1 MGDMPA
7 RPPDTLHPYC
17 AKKGKNI
24 MKNFRKRFTAWLLI
38 FTLVF
43 CMMPVNVWA
52 DEIAGDDSSYSESS
66 ADTSESADTGAD
78 VADSDETSSEGTDES
93 AADVD
98 SDSNVDSEADVDDES
113 NVDDEAD
120 VDDESNVDDEA
131 DVDSDSNIDDEAD
144 VDDESNVDSEAD
156 VDDESNVDS
165 EADVDDESNVDDEAD
180 VDDESNVDN
189 EADVDD
195 ESNVGDNNNVN
206 TDDAEADKTDE
217 VDTDIV
223 VDEDKVI
230 DEDESDAVTPDK
242 DKTEEEVADDVV
254 KNPEENLDG
263 VVIAPE
269 QKEPEQTQTPEQK
282 LPEVNL
288 TPDLKLPELDKL
300 VEQPLVPE
308 KVACSGDEN
317 CLAEEHNE
325 GCPKFAPQLPIVPV
339 LSPEVQAFLDAVAQL
354 PESVTKENLVDVTT
368 MLENILPLFTQ
379 LTEEEQVSEE
389 VAAAYMLALAL
400 WEQCEG
406 VKALLLNDNAVIT
419 LEELQTALANEDMSI
434 ITLGADIT
442 GNIEINRD
450 LTLDLGGLM
459 LTGDGEGSVITVK
472 GGNVTIQNGTVTG
485 GKAVNGGGVYAGDG
499 NLTLVNVNIT
509 DNIAD
514 GGKTKAAACGGG
526 IYIDGANV
534 VMNSGSISNNIARS
548 KVVVSS
554 FNPTVTYGGN
564 GGGVYIA
571 KGSFIMDGG
580 NIVNNTASRET
591 SGTYDNDRN
600 GAGGGVF
607 VAKGASFVLD
617 GGNISDNKAYAWAYR
632 ADRHC
637 GGGVYIA
644 RGQDAQL
651 ISGTI
656 SNNLT
661 NSNGGGVYVDR
672 GEISLTNIA
681 ITENG
686 ADNPI
691 TGTNGGGVWF
701 CDMAEDSH
709 FYATSGALITDNN
722 SSKRGNDFFAT
733 EPWWFYGAERQISLA
748 TRLNDG
754 TRVDWSD
761 QETDVPADFTNQYKR
776 VKLTQLGDDLT
787 NANGET
793 ITHFTP
799 FLAEEFQGVLD
810 DIASVANVSL
820 KSSTVIGG
828 TYTLYITGNHA
839 AQGGGIAC
847 NGSLIMG
854 EDSDI
859 KLTVQ
864 KVWDVEECAEL
875 PKEITVK
882 VLNNGADFETLTLN
896 AENGWQATLIDL
908 PGDRTYTVEEVAVDG
923 YVANY
928 SDMVQSGDFDGE
940 SNREYVITITNKVAP
955 ETGNLIV
962 SKTVKGEDLTEA
974 DKSTDF
980 NFTVKLDDDKING
993 EYGEMTFENGVA
1005 TFTLQDGQQKTAEG
1019 LPQGVGYNVEEE
1031 AAAGFNSSSNGA
1043 IGVIG
1048 AEDAKAEFV
1057 NTKVKEPLKPEIKT
1071 GDLTITKQIVGG
1083 GDLAA
1088 AKEYHFTVTGP
1099 NDYQQKVSITGAGSV
1114 TMSELQPGTYNVTEE
1129 NAAIDG
1135 YTWSVEGNG
1144 NVLVIAEKNAE
1155 ITITN
1160 SYQQIEPKK
1169 GSLSVA
1175 KKVVVDGGDLTDVDT
1190 STDFN
1195 FTIKLSDST
1204 VDGVYGDITFVA
1216 GVAEITLH
1224 HGERKT
1230 AVGLPAGVDYTV
1242 TEKETADYIVDAVEK
1257 TGVITEDGAE
1267 VEFTNTRT
1275 VTPPT
1280 PPTPPTPVIPEN
1292 PENPGNDDPGSD
1304 DSGDDDPIEPFI
1316 PTIPLDQPPVPLT
1329 ETPVEELILNED
1341 VPLSGLPEDEEV
1353 LLDEEVPLA
1362 KVPKTGD
1369 NLVLWFFAALA
1380 SGLAAL
1386 GLSRK
1391 RG

>member
-1 MGDMPA
+1 
-7 RPPDTLHPYC
+7 
-17 AKKGKNI
+17 

-131 DVDSDSNIDDEAD
+131 DVDSDSNIDD
-144 VDDESNVDSEAD
+144 EAD

>member
-113 NVDDEAD
+113 NVD
-120 VDDESNVDDEA
+120 
-131 DVDSDSNIDDEAD
+131 
-144 VDDESNVDSEAD
+144 SEAD
-156 VDDESNVDS
+156 VDY
-165 EADVDDESNVDDEAD
+165 
-180 VDDESNVDN
+180 
-189 EADVDD
+189 

-206 TDDAEADKTDE
+206 TDDAEADKTYE

-269 QKEPEQTQTPEQK
+269 QKELEQTQTPEQK

-300 VEQPLVPE
+300 LEQPLVPE

-339 LSPEVQAFLDAVAQL
+339 LSPEVQAFWDAVAQL
-354 PESVTKENLVDVTT
+354 PESVTLENADEVLALVEACWEAYEAVPAEFYEQEAFVAALTKLQSLMEAAALLVETTEWTYSVEEPMETKDDNFISKNGLLLEDRKNIADNQLLELFENCKIQGAAPYGIYKGETYVIPVDGNTGLEKRLVDGGFRNAKLSASGTHKLYISDSAAQHVTPSWKVEKSEDGT
-368 MLENILPLFTQ
+368 VVVNGIEIVGIEGSEKTFNLLYVHYPMNSEDPDVVFGWKVFIADNPESPKADNTIPVAPGDAADYFWYGTEKPAYERVFTKGGKDQEVVSMVMAPMKNSSYDWSPDSTTWTAAGDHNYSVVYCAEVDKKTNPDGEKYRIGKVIEESSFNKKTQDALRAVIENGYPFLSADEMNYRMGTNYDTAILTAGTQYAVWAITDGVHDEVTSLATKLTVPKPFINGNHIYIPSSGGSFITLSPSDTLHSETAIYSFVTSSVSGNSEAAKAIEKVKNYLLSCNASELQTDFKIAEAKESFSRNEDGSYNVTVTGELNREAGNFDNELEKVAVTLTDGINTVMGTVEGKNFTVSMENIPA
-379 LTEEEQVSEE
+379 SS
-389 VAAAYMLALAL
+389 
-400 WEQCEG
+400 
-406 VKALLLNDNAVIT
+406 VIT
-419 LEELQTALANEDMSI
+419 L
-434 ITLGADIT
+434 
-442 GNIEINRD
+442 
-450 LTLDLGGLM
+450 
-459 LTGDGEGSVITVK
+459 
-472 GGNVTIQNGTVTG
+472 
-485 GKAVNGGGVYAGDG
+485 KAVASLADRMQVYYYTSDTGYYQ
-499 NLTLVNVNIT
+499 N
-509 DNIAD
+509 
-514 GGKTKAAACGGG
+514 
-526 IYIDGANV
+526 
-534 VMNSGSISNNIARS
+534 
-548 KVVVSS
+548 
-554 FNPTVTYGGN
+554 
-564 GGGVYIA
+564 
-571 KGSFIMDGG
+571 FIGG
-580 NIVNNTASRET
+580 NIGT
-591 SGTYDNDRN
+591 ST
-600 GAGGGVF
+600 
-607 VAKGASFVLD
+607 
-617 GGNISDNKAYAWAYR
+617 
-632 ADRHC
+632 
-637 GGGVYIA
+637 
-644 RGQDAQL
+644 
-651 ISGTI
+651 T
-656 SNNLT
+656 
-661 NSNGGGVYVDR
+661 
-672 GEISLTNIA
+672 
-681 ITENG
+681 
-686 ADNPI
+686 
-691 TGTNGGGVWF
+691 
-701 CDMAEDSH
+701 EDS
-709 FYATSGALITDNN
+709 
-722 SSKRGNDFFAT
+722 K
-733 EPWWFYGAERQISLA
+733 
-748 TRLNDG
+748 
-754 TRVDWSD
+754 
-761 QETDVPADFTNQYKR
+761 
-776 VKLTQLGDDLT
+776 
-787 NANGET
+787 
-793 ITHFTP
+793 
-799 FLAEEFQGVLD
+799 EF
-810 DIASVANVSL
+810 IA
-820 KSSTVIGG
+820 
-828 TYTLYITGNHA
+828 
-839 AQGGGIAC
+839 
-847 NGSLIMG
+847 
-854 EDSDI
+854 
-859 KLTVQ
+859 
-864 KVWDVEECAEL
+864 
-875 PKEITVK
+875 PKE
-882 VLNNGADFETLTLN
+882 
-896 AENGWQATLIDL
+896 
-908 PGDRTYTVEEVAVDG
+908 
-923 YVANY
+923 
-928 SDMVQSGDFDGE
+928 
-940 SNREYVITITNKVAP
+940 
-955 ETGNLIV
+955 
-962 SKTVKGEDLTEA
+962 
-974 DKSTDF
+974 
-980 NFTVKLDDDKING
+980 
-993 EYGEMTFENGVA
+993 
-1005 TFTLQDGQQKTAEG
+1005 
-1019 LPQGVGYNVEEE
+1019 
-1031 AAAGFNSSSNGA
+1031 
-1043 IGVIG
+1043 
-1048 AEDAKAEFV
+1048 
-1057 NTKVKEPLKPEIKT
+1057 PEIKT

-1099 NDYQQKVSITGAGSV
+1099 NDYQQKLSITGAGSV
-1114 TMSELQPGTYNVTEE
+1114 TLSELQPGTYNVTEE

-1175 KKVVVDGGDLTDVDT
+1175 KKVVVDGGELTDVDT

-1242 TEKETADYIVDAVEK
+1242 TEKETADYIADAVEK

-1280 PPTPPTPVIPEN
+1280 QPTPPTPVIPENPEN

-1329 ETPVEELILNED
+1329 ETPVEELILDED
-1341 VPLSGLPEDEEV
+1341 VPLSGLPEEEEV

-1369 NLVLWFFAALA
+1369 NLVLCFFAALA

>member
-113 NVDDEAD
+113 NVD
-120 VDDESNVDDEA
+120 
-131 DVDSDSNIDDEAD
+131 
-144 VDDESNVDSEAD
+144 SEAD
-156 VDDESNVDS
+156 VDY
-165 EADVDDESNVDDEAD
+165 
-180 VDDESNVDN
+180 
-189 EADVDD
+189 

-269 QKEPEQTQTPEQK
+269 QKELEQTQTPEQK

-300 VEQPLVPE
+300 LEQPLVPE

-339 LSPEVQAFLDAVAQL
+339 LSPEVQAFWDAVAQL
-354 PESVTKENLVDVTT
+354 PESVTLENADEVLALVEACWEAYEAVPAEFYEQEAFVAALTKLQSLMEAAALLVETTEWTYSVEEPMETKDDNFISKNGLLLEDRKNIADNQLLELFENCKIQGAAPYGIYKGETYVIPVDGNTGLEKRLVDGGFRNAKLSASGTHKLYISDSAAQHVTPSWKVEKSEDGT
-368 MLENILPLFTQ
+368 VVVNGIEIVGIEGSEKTFNLLYVHYPMNSEDPDVVFGWKVFIADNPESPKADNTIPVAPGDAADYFWYGTEKPAYERVFTKGGKDQEVVSMVMAPMKNSSYDWSPDSTTWTAAGDHNYSVVYCAEVDKKTNPDGEKYRIGKVIEESSFNKKTQDALRAVIENGYPFLSADEMNYRMGTNYDTAILTAGTQYAVWAITDGVHDEVTSLATKLTVPKPFINGNHIYIPSSGGSFITLSPSDTLHSETAIYSFVTSSVSGNSEAAKAIEKVKNYLLSCNASELQTDFKIAEAKESFSRNEDGSYNVTVTGELNREAGNFDNELEKVAVTLTDGINTVMGTVEGKNFTVSMENIPA
-379 LTEEEQVSEE
+379 SS
-389 VAAAYMLALAL
+389 
-400 WEQCEG
+400 
-406 VKALLLNDNAVIT
+406 VIT
-419 LEELQTALANEDMSI
+419 L
-434 ITLGADIT
+434 
-442 GNIEINRD
+442 
-450 LTLDLGGLM
+450 
-459 LTGDGEGSVITVK
+459 
-472 GGNVTIQNGTVTG
+472 
-485 GKAVNGGGVYAGDG
+485 KAVASLADRMQVYYYTSDTGYYQ
-499 NLTLVNVNIT
+499 N
-509 DNIAD
+509 
-514 GGKTKAAACGGG
+514 
-526 IYIDGANV
+526 
-534 VMNSGSISNNIARS
+534 
-548 KVVVSS
+548 
-554 FNPTVTYGGN
+554 
-564 GGGVYIA
+564 
-571 KGSFIMDGG
+571 FIGG
-580 NIVNNTASRET
+580 NIGT
-591 SGTYDNDRN
+591 ST
-600 GAGGGVF
+600 
-607 VAKGASFVLD
+607 
-617 GGNISDNKAYAWAYR
+617 
-632 ADRHC
+632 
-637 GGGVYIA
+637 
-644 RGQDAQL
+644 
-651 ISGTI
+651 T
-656 SNNLT
+656 
-661 NSNGGGVYVDR
+661 
-672 GEISLTNIA
+672 
-681 ITENG
+681 
-686 ADNPI
+686 
-691 TGTNGGGVWF
+691 
-701 CDMAEDSH
+701 EDS
-709 FYATSGALITDNN
+709 
-722 SSKRGNDFFAT
+722 K
-733 EPWWFYGAERQISLA
+733 
-748 TRLNDG
+748 
-754 TRVDWSD
+754 
-761 QETDVPADFTNQYKR
+761 
-776 VKLTQLGDDLT
+776 
-787 NANGET
+787 
-793 ITHFTP
+793 
-799 FLAEEFQGVLD
+799 EF
-810 DIASVANVSL
+810 IA
-820 KSSTVIGG
+820 
-828 TYTLYITGNHA
+828 
-839 AQGGGIAC
+839 
-847 NGSLIMG
+847 
-854 EDSDI
+854 
-859 KLTVQ
+859 
-864 KVWDVEECAEL
+864 
-875 PKEITVK
+875 PKE
-882 VLNNGADFETLTLN
+882 
-896 AENGWQATLIDL
+896 
-908 PGDRTYTVEEVAVDG
+908 
-923 YVANY
+923 
-928 SDMVQSGDFDGE
+928 
-940 SNREYVITITNKVAP
+940 
-955 ETGNLIV
+955 
-962 SKTVKGEDLTEA
+962 
-974 DKSTDF
+974 
-980 NFTVKLDDDKING
+980 
-993 EYGEMTFENGVA
+993 
-1005 TFTLQDGQQKTAEG
+1005 
-1019 LPQGVGYNVEEE
+1019 
-1031 AAAGFNSSSNGA
+1031 
-1043 IGVIG
+1043 
-1048 AEDAKAEFV
+1048 
-1057 NTKVKEPLKPEIKT
+1057 PEIKT

-1099 NDYQQKVSITGAGSV
+1099 NDYQQKLSITGAGSV
-1114 TMSELQPGTYNVTEE
+1114 TLSELQPGTYNVTEE

-1175 KKVVVDGGDLTDVDT
+1175 KKVVVDGGELTDVDT

-1242 TEKETADYIVDAVEK
+1242 TEKETADYIADAVEK

-1280 PPTPPTPVIPEN
+1280 QPTPPTPVIPENPEN

-1329 ETPVEELILNED
+1329 ETPVEELILDED
-1341 VPLSGLPEDEEV
+1341 VPLSGLPEEEEV

-1369 NLVLWFFAALA
+1369 NLVLCFFAALA

>member
-38 FTLVF
+38 VTLVF

-113 NVDDEAD
+113 N
-120 VDDESNVDDEA
+120 
-131 DVDSDSNIDDEAD
+131 IDD
-144 VDDESNVDSEAD
+144 EAD

-195 ESNVGDNNNVN
+195 EADVDNESNVGDNNNVN

-308 KVACSGDEN
+308 KVACSGDES

-339 LSPEVQAFLDAVAQL
+339 LSPEVQAFWDAVAQL
-354 PESVTKENLVDVTT
+354 PESVTLENADEVLALVEACWEAYEVVPAEFYEQEAFVAALTKLQSLMEAAALLVETTEWTYSVEEPMETKDDNFISKNGLLLEDRKNIADNQLLELFENCKIQGAAPYGIYKGETYVIPVDGNTGLEKRLVDGGFRNAKLSASGTHKLYISDSAAQHVTPSWKVEKSEDGT
-368 MLENILPLFTQ
+368 VVVNGIEIVGIEGSEKTFNLLYVHYPMNSEDPDVVFGWKVFIADNPESPKADNTIPVAPGDAADYFWYGTEKPAYERVFTKGGKDQEVVSMVMAPMKNSSYDWSPDSTTWTAAGDHNYSVVYCAEVDKKTNPDGEKYRIGKVIEESSFNKNTQDALRAVIENGYPFLSADEMNYRMGTNYDTAILTAGTQYAVWAITDGVHDEVTSLATKLTVPKPFINGNHIYIPSSGGSFITLSPSDTLHSETAIYSFVTSSVSGNSEAAKAIEKVKNYLLSCNASELQTDFKIAEAKESFSRNEDGSYNVTVTGELNREAGNFDNELEKVAVTLTDGINTVMGTVEGKNFTVSMENIPA
-379 LTEEEQVSEE
+379 SS
-389 VAAAYMLALAL
+389 
-400 WEQCEG
+400 
-406 VKALLLNDNAVIT
+406 VIT
-419 LEELQTALANEDMSI
+419 L
-434 ITLGADIT
+434 
-442 GNIEINRD
+442 
-450 LTLDLGGLM
+450 
-459 LTGDGEGSVITVK
+459 
-472 GGNVTIQNGTVTG
+472 
-485 GKAVNGGGVYAGDG
+485 KAVASLADRMQVYYYTSDTGYYQ
-499 NLTLVNVNIT
+499 N
-509 DNIAD
+509 
-514 GGKTKAAACGGG
+514 
-526 IYIDGANV
+526 
-534 VMNSGSISNNIARS
+534 
-548 KVVVSS
+548 
-554 FNPTVTYGGN
+554 
-564 GGGVYIA
+564 
-571 KGSFIMDGG
+571 FIGG
-580 NIVNNTASRET
+580 NIGT
-591 SGTYDNDRN
+591 ST
-600 GAGGGVF
+600 
-607 VAKGASFVLD
+607 
-617 GGNISDNKAYAWAYR
+617 
-632 ADRHC
+632 
-637 GGGVYIA
+637 
-644 RGQDAQL
+644 
-651 ISGTI
+651 T
-656 SNNLT
+656 
-661 NSNGGGVYVDR
+661 
-672 GEISLTNIA
+672 
-681 ITENG
+681 
-686 ADNPI
+686 
-691 TGTNGGGVWF
+691 
-701 CDMAEDSH
+701 EDS
-709 FYATSGALITDNN
+709 
-722 SSKRGNDFFAT
+722 K
-733 EPWWFYGAERQISLA
+733 
-748 TRLNDG
+748 
-754 TRVDWSD
+754 
-761 QETDVPADFTNQYKR
+761 
-776 VKLTQLGDDLT
+776 
-787 NANGET
+787 
-793 ITHFTP
+793 
-799 FLAEEFQGVLD
+799 EF
-810 DIASVANVSL
+810 IA
-820 KSSTVIGG
+820 
-828 TYTLYITGNHA
+828 
-839 AQGGGIAC
+839 
-847 NGSLIMG
+847 
-854 EDSDI
+854 
-859 KLTVQ
+859 
-864 KVWDVEECAEL
+864 
-875 PKEITVK
+875 PKE
-882 VLNNGADFETLTLN
+882 
-896 AENGWQATLIDL
+896 
-908 PGDRTYTVEEVAVDG
+908 
-923 YVANY
+923 
-928 SDMVQSGDFDGE
+928 
-940 SNREYVITITNKVAP
+940 
-955 ETGNLIV
+955 
-962 SKTVKGEDLTEA
+962 
-974 DKSTDF
+974 
-980 NFTVKLDDDKING
+980 
-993 EYGEMTFENGVA
+993 
-1005 TFTLQDGQQKTAEG
+1005 
-1019 LPQGVGYNVEEE
+1019 
-1031 AAAGFNSSSNGA
+1031 
-1043 IGVIG
+1043 
-1048 AEDAKAEFV
+1048 
-1057 NTKVKEPLKPEIKT
+1057 PEIKT

-1114 TMSELQPGTYNVTEE
+1114 TLSELQPGTYNVTEE

-1175 KKVVVDGGDLTDVDT
+1175 KKVVVDGGELTDVDT

-1242 TEKETADYIVDAVEK
+1242 TEKETADYIADAVEK

-1280 PPTPPTPVIPEN
+1280 QPTPPTPVIPEN

-1304 DSGDDDPIEPFI
+1304 DSGDDDPIESFI